1 MPELNRQM
9 VTALVDKVMVYEE
22 GRMEVVFRYA
32 DEIAM
37 LLAKIENYQSGSGM
51 PELALAQ

>member
-1 MPELNRQM
+1 M

-37 LLAKIENYQSGSGM
+37 LLAKIENYQGGSDM